1 MGGVIDGQDVNAS
14 VTNSAFLEK
23 NGDDETAA
31 KLALNDQDISGVSG
45 TRIYNSQRECNALWS
60 FIGGIVNQVKT
71 YLPTWIS
78 NRFGTAS
85 DTIKA
90 RIEAIDAAGDKI
102 LVSGTDT
109 TRNYLGAKIA
119 SGDGIT
125 LSTLYPSGNEQKQV
139 INSDRG
145 SVAVTTHE
153 STHFHINYRTIVT
166 KTSDYIATTSDDVIF
181 LNGLSSTVK
190 ITFYTSSGNSG
201 RTLTLVCT
209 DSTNECSYEST
220 GGQQFKWLGTETTGY
235 LSGVGD
241 YIIIMSDGTDWYRI
255 G

>member
-1 MGGVIDGQDVNAS
+1 M
-14 VTNSAFLEK
+14 
-23 NGDDETAA
+23 
-31 KLALNDQDISGVSG
+31 
-45 TRIYNSQRECNALWS
+45 
-60 FIGGIVNQVKT
+60 
-71 YLPTWIS
+71 
-78 NRFGTAS
+78 
-85 DTIKA
+85 
-90 RIEAIDAAGDKI
+90 
-102 LVSGTDT
+102 
-109 TRNYLGAKIA
+109 
-119 SGDGIT
+119 
-125 LSTLYPSGNEQKQV
+125 
-139 INSDRG
+139 
-145 SVAVTTHE
+145 
-153 STHFHINYRTIVT
+153 T